1 MGDLTFLQSISL
13 AGLAVL
19 GVYIVA
25 RLATAAYFNS
35 KHQYEQRKTN
45 HG

>member
-1 MGDLTFLQSISL
+1 MGELSLLQSIVVG
-13 AGLAVL
+13 GLAL
-19 GVYIVA
+19 LAVYIVA

-35 KHQYEQRKTN
+35 KRDYEQRKTN